1 MNTLD
6 EIWRVRNAAA
16 TTLGLIEDQME
27 RAVRAASVDDLVA
40 LIEGFSPARSSGT
53 EWTRT
58 FEPLVERLWTW
69 CDDATMA
76 ALADVF
82 RARGMPWMGVT
93 NALLSANG
101 STIRADIRH
110 PAGARLPAFT
120 LI

>member
-93 NALLSANG
+93 NALSVPNG
-101 STIRADIRH
+101 TTIRADIRH